1 MKRLVWG
8 ALTLELAAVPVLAA
22 LLVLAMSGWGG
33 EDSSATAQGPQFPAF
48 VYESQTS
55 RNAYQLA
62 VDNRQLF
69 SQMPCYCGCER
80 LDMPHQSLDQ
90 CFFMADG
97 SLEQHAAYCTI
108 CADIAVDATR
118 WQSEGNTTAEIRRL
132 VDDKFGDLGPGT
144 NTPPVSQSSH

>member
-1 MKRLVWG
+1 VKRLVWG
-8 ALTLELAAVPVLAA
+8 ALTLEIAAVPVLAV
-22 LLVLAMSGWGG
+22 LLALAMSGGGG
-33 EDSSATAQGPQFPAF
+33 ENSSATAQGPQFPAF

-69 SQMPCYCGCER
+69 SQMPCYCGCDR

-97 SLEQHAAYCTI
+97 SFEQHAAYCTI
-108 CADIAVDATR
+108 CADIATDAAR
-118 WQSEGNTTAEIRRL
+118 WQSEGKATAEIRRL
-132 VDDKFGDLGPGT
+132 VDEKFGDIGPGT
-144 NTPPVSQSSH
+144 NTPPVSP

>member
-8 ALTLELAAVPVLAA
+8 ALTLEIAAVPVLAV
-22 LLVLAMSGWGG
+22 LLVLAISGWGG

-97 SLEQHAAYCTI
+97 SFEQHAAYCTI
-108 CADIAVDATR
+108 CADIAVDAAR
-118 WQSEGNTTAEIRRL
+118 LQSEGKTTAEIRRL
-132 VDDKFGDLGPGT
+132 VDEKFAGLGPAT
-144 NTPPVSQSSH
+144 DTPPVTQ